1 MGAVSDAFAT
11 TQPGLPGSL
20 QPSDKSY
27 ATAVVLSSLFGLIG
41 IQHFYL
47 GRWAEGVLDLC
58 LSIGWVV
65 SFAMGEPILGVALL
79 LADLIHSFAVT
90 IMLLTGNFKD
100 GEGHMVCYPG
110 QKLTIHRG

>member
-1 MGAVSDAFAT
+1 MGAVSDVFAT
-11 TQPGLPGSL
+11 TPPGLPGSL

-27 ATAVVLSSLFGLIG
+27 ATAVVLSSLFGFIG
-41 IQHFYL
+41 IQHLYL

-58 LSIGWVV
+58 LSIGWIA

-100 GEGHMVCYPG
+100 GEGRVVCYPG